1 MHSKFIL
8 VYTDDNFS
16 FASLFISIF
25 VNLLYKFVKNLF
37 DTQTSTNI
45 FITMNHRSSTTT
57 ISLITA
63 IKVFHAIFEKDMSL
77 SKVCLL
83 KYSDTVLMR
92 MYTFCMITAKITFF
106 LYFVILSTYGGI
118 VVVLLF

>member
-1 MHSKFIL
+1 MTIFLSP
-8 VYTDDNFS
+8 VYLYLY
-16 FASLFISIF
+16 SLIVLS
-25 VNLLYKFVKNLF
+25 NYLLYKFVKSLF

-45 FITMNHRSSTTT
+45 FIIMNHHSSTTT